1 MNACETKLK
10 GAFVVAPARFDDA
23 RGFFARSWS
32 LRDLPGWEQVSIV
45 ESNVSYNRRAGTLRG
60 MHYQAA
66 PHAQAKIVRC
76 TRGAVFDV
84 IIDLRPRSATFK
96 QWVGVEL
103 SAENRLTLCVPGGF
117 AHGFQT
123 LEDDTEIFYLVS
135 DYYAPA
141 ASRGVRWDDPAFG
154 VEWPPARE
162 RVMADRD
169 REYTDFKP

>member
-1 MNACETKLK
+1 MITETKLK
-10 GAFVVAPARFDDA
+10 GAFVVEPLRFDDA

-32 LRDLPGWEQVSIV
+32 LKDLPSWESVSVV
-45 ESNVSYNRRAGTLRG
+45 ESNVSYNKRSGTLRG
-60 MHYQAA
+60 MHYQCA

-76 TRGAVFDV
+76 TRGSVYDV
-84 IIDLRPRSATFK
+84 IVDLRPDSPTFK
-96 QWVGVEL
+96 EWVAFEL
-103 SAENRLTLCVPGGF
+103 LAENHLTICVPEGF

-141 ASRGVRWDDPAFG
+141 CQRGVRWDDPAFSI
-154 VEWPPARE
+154 EWPHAQE

-169 REYTDFKP
+169 RDYPDFKL

>member
-1 MNACETKLK
+1 MITETKLK
-10 GAFVVAPARFDDA
+10 GAFVVEPLRFDDA

-32 LRDLPGWEQVSIV
+32 LKDLPGWESVSVV
-45 ESNVSYNRRAGTLRG
+45 ESNVSYNKRSGTLRG
-60 MHYQAA
+60 MHYQCA

-76 TRGAVFDV
+76 TRGSVYDV
-84 IIDLRPRSATFK
+84 IVDLRPDSPTFK
-96 QWVGVEL
+96 EWVALEL
-103 SAENRLTLCVPGGF
+103 SAENHLTLCVPEGF

-141 ASRGVRWDDPAFG
+141 AQRGVRWNDPAFRI
-154 VEWPPARE
+154 EWPRAQE

-169 REYTDFKP
+169 RDYPDFKL